1 MQRGRS
7 VINTTVGSCV
17 YVGVKLS
24 ALHCVLTHQSLDS
37 SQLSGYV
44 PFNRV
49 HWYVK

>member
-24 ALHCVLTHQSLDS
+24 ALHCVLTHGSKQRAAAHLY
-37 SQLSGYV
+37 LSDES
-44 PFNRV
+44 
-49 HWYVK
+49 